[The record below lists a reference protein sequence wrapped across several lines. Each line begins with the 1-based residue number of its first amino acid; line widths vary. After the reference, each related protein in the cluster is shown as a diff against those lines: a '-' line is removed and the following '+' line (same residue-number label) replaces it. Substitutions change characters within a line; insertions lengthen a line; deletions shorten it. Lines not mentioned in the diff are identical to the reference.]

1 MKPDA
6 TERRPERHHRSCSL
20 SMEKVGGKIAKS
32 RWNQPPDWHSDLHLR
47 TSHTTKAANP
57 VRIRGFCIYRV
68 LW

>member
-20 SMEKVGGKIAKS
+20 SLEKVGGKIAKS

-47 TSHTTKAANP
+47 TSHSGISQEISDRPN
-57 VRIRGFCIYRV
+57 
-68 LW
+68 L